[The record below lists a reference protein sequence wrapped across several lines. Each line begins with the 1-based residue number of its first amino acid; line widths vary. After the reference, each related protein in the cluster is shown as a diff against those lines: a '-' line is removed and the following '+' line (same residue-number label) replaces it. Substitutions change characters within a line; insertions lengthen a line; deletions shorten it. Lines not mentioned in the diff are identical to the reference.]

1 LSGHEDVDTGKEIAV
16 INRLPAE
23 ELHRTIQVTRAE
35 RLVVETSRREPD
47 ADWRPEPLAVDAGA
61 RRSPPA
67 FEAVAISEASR
78 AHSAW
83 GGRAAPARS

>member
-1 LSGHEDVDTGKEIAV
+1 M

-61 RRSPPA
+61 RRPPPA
-67 FEAVAISEASR
+67 FEAVAISDASR
-78 AHSAW
+78 THTAW
-83 GGRAAPARS
+83 SGRAAPARS